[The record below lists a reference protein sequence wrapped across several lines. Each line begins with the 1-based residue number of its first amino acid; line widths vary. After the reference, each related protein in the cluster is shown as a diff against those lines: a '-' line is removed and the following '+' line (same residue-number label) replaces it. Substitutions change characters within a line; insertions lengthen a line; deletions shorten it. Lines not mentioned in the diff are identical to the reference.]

1 MNISKN
7 ISKADRNAY
16 AAALELSNVM
26 AAYWKELLGKN
37 LLGFYLLGSLAH
49 GGFNR
54 RYSDIDLGLVAEIPL
69 TDAMLDTM
77 RSHARSLAPE
87 LADKISLFWTD
98 RSFAVGRFPPLDR
111 LDFLDHSLA
120 LTEREAVRPDRP
132 SLDDI
137 RTYLQGAPFI
147 NWAKNTETFA
157 ALETLEPENHK
168 PFLRSFLYAA
178 RFVYSWTTGTMA
190 SNDEAMAL
198 LQRDPPPRL
207 DIELLVRAF
216 RIRLDATD
224 PDPLFED
231 RKSLPGLVEAC
242 AEMMQR

>member
-1 MNISKN
+1 MN

-16 AAALELSNVM
+16 AAALELSNAM
-26 AAYWKELLGKN
+26 AAHWKEQLGKN

-69 TDAMLDTM
+69 TDVMLDTM

-87 LADKISLFWTD
+87 LVDKISLFWTD

-120 LTEREAVRPDRP
+120 LTEREVVRPDRP
-132 SLDDI
+132 SLYDI
-137 RTYLQGAPFI
+137 RTYLQGAPFT
-147 NWAKNTETFA
+147 NWARNTKTFA
-157 ALETLEPENHK
+157 SLETLEPENHK

-190 SNDEAMAL
+190 SNDEAIAL
-198 LQRDPPPRL
+198 LQREPPPRL
-207 DIELLVRAF
+207 DIALLVRAF
-216 RIRLDATD
+216 RIRLDAAD

-231 RKSLPGLVEAC
+231 RKSLPGLVDAC
-242 AEMMQR
+242 AQMMHR